1 MYNTSSAYKS
11 AIRKN
16 SRYFSWGGRI
26 KTNKGNEISYTSRNI
41 VGQKPKITR
50 SCSGSTALELGSVY
64 ASEFTIDL
72 NFKEEIDRYSL
83 YEGEITLYS
92 YVSKSGTQAGP
103 FEAIPMGIFEIS
115 EATRASRTI
124 SIKAY
129 DYMLRFDKTFV
140 GNKTEKTP
148 FEWLAYACERC
159 NVQLGV
165 SSTVVSRMAN
175 GETKFSYTNVDNVE
189 TYRDMISYVA
199 SLLCA
204 VAMIDRNGR
213 LVVKQFG
220 DTEAIQDIP
229 ASWRFNSKIADYI
242 TKYSGIY
249 ATYKEAGLSE
259 YYHLDNDVDLVYN
272 LGTNP
277 FLQISDSNDREKAV
291 MNILKQLG
299 EVSYVP
305 FEAEVPLDPSYDPM
319 DIFTLSGNQAIGEV
333 SCITEI
339 VLEINGSMS
348 IKCVG
353 ENPNLDKAKSRFTKN
368 IEGLIESQEGLYTD
382 LRNGLDRLL
391 FDYNTSKLEVGQDE
405 TTIGL
410 ISYQLIEDSDLGG
423 HFLCTF
429 RASTT
434 THLTIR
440 FYDNE
445 AEELYS
451 PVEYDLNAG
460 DTTIGIPH
468 AFIARKQGLHRAA
481 VTAQCEAGTL
491 SIDIRKA
498 LFTIDGGYLASR
510 EIDVGMDIQDLA
522 IRQLED
528 DNGPDE
534 LWIIGLDEG
543 EIMVRK
549 RKYEESNPYV
559 GFDGVI
565 NLGPGRAAAI
575 EFDGEWVYRPG
586 ESKYTIETDEWPWFF
601 WTDKEDVLWGQ
612 QGEDEETRIQIA
624 TDVVL
629 VKACKGFSSI
639 DYLDQDQ
646 GLVVAYLKKDGTAW
660 YRQRIRNP
668 ETKVKYWVVGEEQI
682 GLETWNHISV
692 TRLNDYRIS
701 FQLSNDTHN
710 LWMYTDRTFVGQSV
724 PPENI
729 KLSDGGDEEDFF
741 YGNEIPI
748 VNLISVEEEEFE
760 REYEDSEGNKKY
772 AILTLNFDRHLVKR
786 GDDLATITS
795 GKGSLQNNI
804 EKVELNK
811 NDDTK
816 IEITTKN
823 NRVIYSSY
831 GFVFNPNK
839 SWFIVVKSDDGYSVF
854 NQIDYSI
861 DKKLRVDGG
870 NENIIL
876 SSLEGSLSQ
885 NQLLH
890 FKEKVEE
897 KIVFSNKVNDTLSLN
912 NVIHERYEVNENS
925 IILSSV
931 VGSISYYNSGGQ
943 PI

>member
-1 MYNTSSAYKS
+1 MYNTSSEYKS

-26 KTNKGNEISYTSRNI
+26 KTNKGNEIPYTSRNI

-103 FEAIPMGIFEIS
+103 FEVIPMGIFEIS

-159 NVQLGV
+159 DVQLGV
-165 SSTVVSRMAN
+165 LSTVVSKMAN

-451 PVEYDLNAG
+451 PIEYDLNAG

-498 LFTIDGGYLASR
+498 LFTIDGGYLATR
-510 EIDVGMDIQDLA
+510 ELDVGMDMQDLA
-522 IRQLED
+522 IRQVED

-534 LWIIGLDEG
+534 IWIIGLDEG
-543 EIMVRK
+543 EVMVRK
-549 RKYEESNPYV
+549 RKYEESNPYI

-575 EFDGEWVYRPG
+575 EFDGEWVERDDD
-586 ESKYTIETDEWPWFF
+586 EKFTIETEDWPWFF
-601 WTDKEDVLWGQ
+601 WTDEEDVLWGQ
-612 QGEDEETRIQIA
+612 KGEDEENRIQIA
-624 TDVVL
+624 TDVVS
-629 VKACKGFSSI
+629 VKACKGYSSLEYI
-639 DYLDQDQ
+639 EQDQ
-646 GLVVAYLKKDGTAW
+646 GLVVLYRKESGVF
-660 YRQRIRNP
+660 YRQFAYDSTFESKLWGDEIKLLDGDW
-668 ETKVKYWVVGEEQI
+668 THSDI
-682 GLETWNHISV
+682 H
-692 TRLNDYRIS
+692 RLNDYRLGFELTS
-701 FQLSNDTHN
+701 EEKN
-710 LWMYTDRTFVGQSV
+710 LWMYTKRTYVGQSGGKTKIQSPSALDSTILLYAPSDANLDV
-724 PPENI
+724 NFDLEMSDDLKIFTIHSNRKLVLFKNDLREILSFNDSIIWDYGNDNMVSSVKILYIEDENRSDI
-729 KLSDGGDEEDFF
+729 VITLKESPKKLITEIRFASDYRFQAEVEDYGRVVCPAKVFTVDTTVYRTLNTETESFELSFDKSGFELLTIEERRTEEDESFDLGF
-741 YGNEIPI
+741 SLSNFDYI
-748 VNLISVEEEEFE
+748 LIGERRTEEEEA
-760 REYEDSEGNKKY
+760 DS
-772 AILTLNFDRHLVKR
+772 L
-786 GDDLATITS
+786 
-795 GKGSLQNNI
+795 
-804 EKVELNK
+804 
-811 NDDTK
+811 
-816 IEITTKN
+816 
-823 NRVIYSSY
+823 
-831 GFVFNPNK
+831 GF
-839 SWFIVVKSDDGYSVF
+839 G
-854 NQIDYSI
+854 
-861 DKKLRVDGG
+861 
-870 NENIIL
+870 IL
-876 SSLEGSLSQ
+876 SFDYKQ
-885 NQLLH
+885 
-890 FKEKVEE
+890 
-897 KIVFSNKVNDTLSLN
+897 
-912 NVIHERYEVNENS
+912 
-925 IILSSV
+925 
-931 VGSISYYNSGGQ
+931 VGQS